1 MKISSV
7 VAAVLALAVFGGTS
21 AQAALVNYS
30 DFGSWSSAVSGTTTV
45 TIPEPPGGFENFLN
59 GSVQYGGVTFTSD
72 LTQNDGSFFNVGLG
86 YSGSPPVL
94 SAQQPDYNLVNILI
108 TLAGP
113 VTAFSLNFGTFV
125 GDDVTFLL
133 SNGHSIT
140 MSSTANLYLTADF
153 FGVTD
158 ETPFSTVLVTSTDE
172 ALHLNNLQFGS
183 AVSAIPE
190 PSTWALL
197 LLGFG
202 CIGVL
207 GYRRTRRSA
216 SIEV

>member
-21 AQAALVNYS
+21 VQAALVNYS
-30 DFGSWSSAVSGTTTV
+30 DVGSWSSAVTGTTTV
-45 TIPEPPGGFENFLN
+45 TIPNPSSSDGFDYFPT

-72 LTQNDGSFFNVGLG
+72 LTQNNGNFFNVGPG
-86 YSGSPPVL
+86 FSGSPPVL

-125 GDDVTFLL
+125 GDNVTFLL

-140 MSSTANLYLTADF
+140 MSSTANLFLTTDF

-158 ETPFSTVLVTSTDE
+158 DTPFSTVLVTSTDE
-172 ALHLNNLQFGS
+172 VLNLNNVQFGS

-207 GYRRTRRSA
+207 GYR
-216 SIEV
+216 